1 MTNTTNKSNKL
12 EIFAGLFVIAAAV
25 LFFIYINSIYKSNS
39 AKNDGYILIAK
50 FQNAGGIIE
59 GNDVIL
65 AGIRIGKVENMY
77 LDINDYSAIVKIKIN
92 NDVKLPKDSQFSIFN
107 KGILGDKFIN
117 VSPGAESEFLKNGNS
132 VMYTQ
137 SAINVEDLVFKLVNK
152 FIEPK

>member
-12 EIFAGLFVIAAAV
+12 EIFAGFFVIAAAA

-39 AKNDGYILIAK
+39 AKNEGYIITAK

-65 AGIRIGKVENMY
+65 AGIRIGKVEGTY
-77 LDINDYSAIVKIKIN
+77 LDINDYSAMVKIKIN
-92 NDVKLPKDSQFSIFN
+92 KDVKLPKDSQVSIFN

-117 VSPGAESEFLKNGNS
+117 VSPGAESEFLKDGDS
-132 VMYTQ
+132 VMYAQ